1 LWTLERVIES
11 SVDGWREA
19 FAPAS
24 VGNVAVGFDLM
35 GHALAGPGDR
45 VRVRVSDE
53 PGVRVLKVSG
63 VVTDLPED
71 SEGNTAS
78 AALLSLCAGLGL
90 TMGFDLEIKKGI
102 PLGSGMGG
110 SGASAAAAVV
120 AANALLA
127 EPLSTEALFPFA
139 LAGEA
144 AATGAACVDNV
155 APSLAGGLVFVP
167 PGEPRRLVKVAV
179 PENLWCAVA
188 RPDLII
194 ETRAARVAL
203 EEPWALDVIVGQTSR
218 LAGVIAGCQ
227 AGDFDLLRRS
237 LEDVL
242 VEPRRAG
249 LVPGFHEAKQ
259 AALSAGALGASLSG
273 SGPAVF
279 AWCEG
284 EAVALEVCAAL
295 RGALGDGGVEVDGLV
310 SPVDA
315 PGASLM
321 AGPEEIQ

>member
-1 LWTLERVIES
+1 MSQHNGEDWS
-11 SVDGWREA
+11 AA

-35 GHALAGPGDR
+35 GHALEGVGDR
-45 VRVRVSDE
+45 VRVRRSAE
-53 PGVRVLKVSG
+53 AGVRVSGVTG
-63 VVTDLPED
+63 VVTDLPLGAD
-71 SEGNTAS
+71 RNTAA
-78 AALLSLCAGLGL
+78 AALQAMREGLELS
-90 TMGFDLEIKKGI
+90 TGFELELEKGV

-120 AANALLA
+120 AANALLD
-127 EPLSTEALFPFA
+127 EPVSVEALFPFA

-155 APSLAGGLVFVP
+155 APALAGGLVFVP
-167 PGEPRRLVKVAV
+167 PGEPRRLVKVSV
-179 PENLWCAVA
+179 PETLWCAVA
-188 RPDLII
+188 RPPLVI
-194 ETRAARVAL
+194 ESRATRAAL
-203 EEPWALDVIVGQTSR
+203 EEPGGLDAIVGQTAR

-249 LVPGFHEAKQ
+249 LVPGFKEAKQ
-259 AALSAGALGASLSG
+259 AALLAGALGASLSG

-284 EAVALEVCAAL
+284 EAAAREVCEIL
-295 RGALGDGGVEVDGLV
+295 KGALGDGEVEGFV

-315 PGASLM
+315 PGARLVET
-321 AGPEEIQ
+321 EEDR

>member
-1 LWTLERVIES
+1 M
-11 SVDGWREA
+11 WRLCPVSGEKGKEWSAA

-35 GHALAGPGDR
+35 GHAVEGPGDK
-45 VRVRVSDE
+45 VRVRISDE
-53 PGVRVLKVSG
+53 DCVRVLKISG
-63 VVTDLPED
+63 VVEDLPLEA
-71 SEGNTAS
+71 ERNTA
-78 AALLSLCAGLGL
+78 AVALESMRSGLGIGH
-90 TMGFDLEIKKGI
+90 GFDLEIEKGI
-102 PLGSGMGG
+102 ALGSGMGG

-120 AANALLA
+120 AANALL
-127 EPLSTEALFPFA
+127 EAPATLEELFPHA

-155 APSLAGGLVFVP
+155 APALTGGLVFVP
-167 PGEPRRLVKVAV
+167 PGEPRRLVRVDV
-179 PENLWCAVA
+179 PESLWCAIA
-188 RPDLII
+188 RPDLVI
-194 ETRAARVAL
+194 ETRATRAAL
-203 EEPWALDVIVGQTSR
+203 EEPWELEAIVGQTAR

-249 LVPGFHEAKQ
+249 LVPGFMAAKQ
-259 AALSAGALGASLSG
+259 AALGAGALGCSLSG

-284 EAVALEVCAAL
+284 EEAAREISGVL
-295 RGALGDGGVEVDGLV
+295 ADELGRDGTTVEAFV

-315 PGASLM
+315 PGAALVD
-321 AGPEEIQ
+321 AGDRA

>member
-1 LWTLERVIES
+1 
-11 SVDGWREA
+11 VDGTIGDGWSQA

-35 GHALAGPGDR
+35 GHALIGPGDI
-45 VRVRVSDE
+45 VRVRRTAE
-53 PGVRVLKVSG
+53 PGVKIAKVGG
-63 VVTDLPED
+63 VVPDLPLD
-71 SEGNTAS
+71 SERNTAG
-78 AALLSLCAGLGL
+78 AALMAMCAGLESAQ
-90 TMGFDLEIKKGI
+90 GFEVEIEKGI
-102 PLGSGMGG
+102 ALGSGMGG
-110 SGASAAAAVV
+110 SGASAAAAVF
-120 AANALLA
+120 AANALLDDSL
-127 EPLSTEALFPFA
+127 ELEALLPFA

-155 APSLAGGLVFVP
+155 APALAGGLVFVP
-167 PGEPRRLVKVAV
+167 PGEPRRIVRIRV
-179 PENLWCAVA
+179 PESLWCAVV
-188 RPDLII
+188 RPELVI
-194 ETRAARVAL
+194 ETRATRAAL
-203 EEPWALDVIVGQTSR
+203 EEPWGLDAIVGQTAR

-249 LVPGFHEAKQ
+249 LVPRFAEAKA
-259 AALSAGALGASLSG
+259 AALGAGALGCSLSG

-284 EAVALEVCAAL
+284 EAAAREVSEVLAAE
-295 RGALGDGGVEVDGLV
+295 LGHDGVGVESCV

-315 PGASLM
+315 PGARLVES
-321 AGPEEIQ
+321 GGTR